1 MAFLLCPQ
9 LPITRCFM
17 QTGGWI
23 RADSQI
29 SNARSLQKFAHARFA
44 SRSSRPQ
51 KLPKGSKPIKPTVRR
66 NAEPYTRKLQPD
78 LSTSK
83 KAASLLNHVNKLKR
97 EASIE
102 AKVVA
107 PKIEHPAPVV
117 EAQIVPKEDGTKTV
131 EIDEEELAIQRRI
144 VKNRRKIFWPGVW
157 TVFAV
162 AGTYGVFA
170 FLDTKFG
177 SQSTE
182 ESAPSERAQIPQTW
196 YMTPTVVI
204 EGVKAG
210 WAELDK
216 LTIGIA
222 VLCVAMHFLRK
233 SPLPIWERLIHIT
246 GEKRYTAF
254 TYPLIHSN
262 WAHLGNN
269 FFGLCWFL
277 PGVVHYFDN
286 DSFHA
291 ATFLITIPLITTFL
305 QHFVFRWTTVRG
317 IPLNMGA
324 SGAIAA
330 ALGAFCMAYPDEKV
344 WTPNFLVFRMDA
356 KYCGVLY
363 VAWQLVSEIKAPKGG
378 GSRPDFIVHTL
389 SLLLGAA
396 YVYFDVKENVWKPL
410 VAQFATTDDQSAQS

>member
-1 MAFLLCPQ
+1 M
-9 LPITRCFM
+9 
-17 QTGGWI
+17 
-23 RADSQI
+23 
-29 SNARSLQKFAHARFA
+29 HARFA

-51 KLPKGSKPIKPTVRR
+51 KPPKGSKPIKPPVRR
-66 NAEPYTRKLQPD
+66 NAEPYTRKLRPD

-83 KAASLLNHVNKLKR
+83 KAASLLNHVNKIKR
-97 EASIE
+97 EAPIE

-107 PKIEHPAPVV
+107 PKVEPPARVV
-117 EAQIVPKEDGTKTV
+117 EGKIVPEEDGATTI
-131 EIDEEELAIQRRI
+131 EINEEELAIQHRI
-144 VKNRRKIFWPGVW
+144 VKNRRKVLGPGVW
-157 TVFAV
+157 TIFAV
-162 AGTYGVFA
+162 AGTFGVFA
-170 FLDTKFG
+170 FLDAKFG
-177 SQSTE
+177 SQ
-182 ESAPSERAQIPQTW
+182 PSDDPTPFERAQIPQTW
-196 YMTPTVVI
+196 YMTPTVVM

-286 DSFHA
+286 DKFHA

-344 WTPNFLVFRMDA
+344 WTPNFVVFRLDA

-363 VAWQLVSEIKAPKGG
+363 VAWQLASEIKAPKGG
-378 GSRPDFIVHTL
+378 GSRPDFIV
-389 SLLLGAA
+389 
-396 YVYFDVKENVWKPL
+396 
-410 VAQFATTDDQSAQS
+410 SASFT

>member
-1 MAFLLCPQ
+1 MQ
-9 LPITRCFM
+9 LR
-17 QTGGWI
+17 GYV

-29 SNARSLQKFAHARFA
+29 PKAPLSQNSTHARFA

-51 KLPKGSKPIKPTVRR
+51 KLPKSSNPIKPTVRR
-66 NAEPYTRKLQPD
+66 TAELYTRKLQPD

-83 KAASLLNHVNKLKR
+83 KAAFLLNHVNKLKSG
-97 EASIE
+97 APIE

-107 PKIEHPAPVV
+107 PKVELPAPVV
-117 EAQIVPKEDGTKTV
+117 EAQIVPEENGAKTV

-144 VKNRRKIFWPGVW
+144 VKNRRKILWPGVW

-162 AGTYGVFA
+162 AGTFGVFA

-177 SQSTE
+177 SQSSD
-182 ESAPSERAQIPQTW
+182 ESKPSERAQIPQTW
-196 YMTPTVVI
+196 YMTPAVVI

-210 WAELDK
+210 WAELDN

-277 PGVVHYFDN
+277 PSVVHYFDY
-286 DSFHA
+286 DKFHA
-291 ATFLITIPLITTFL
+291 ATFLITVPLITTFL
-305 QHFVFRWTTVRG
+305 QRFVFRWTTVRG

-330 ALGAFCMAYPDEKV
+330 ALGAFCVAYPAEKV
-344 WTPNFLVFRMDA
+344 WTPNFVVFRLDA

-378 GSRPDFIVHTL
+378 GSRPDFIV
-389 SLLLGAA
+389 
-396 YVYFDVKENVWKPL
+396 
-410 VAQFATTDDQSAQS
+410 SASVT